1 MTTQPFPD
9 TAALWPGRTSVLV
22 TGGSSG
28 IGAAIALEWARLGF
42 TVGCASR
49 RGTTPADSARLVGLK
64 LDVSDEFA
72 VSEVVGEYIESHGP
86 LAGVINCAGYYDPK
100 PSATLPLA
108 DLRTVLE
115 TNLVSAVQ
123 ISQLAFPGLK
133 EHGGGFIGNIGSF
146 YADLGVPNSL
156 AYAASKAGMAAV
168 TRTLAVEWAR
178 YGISLVNFEPG
189 YIETGLNAEFVADPE
204 NRAMLERKIPAR
216 RLGTAEE
223 VARLVV
229 RVLTSD
235 CSFLTGESIRI
246 DGGQAIR
253 L

>member
-1 MTTQPFPD
+1 MSTQPTTDP
-9 TAALWPGRTSVLV
+9 TSLWPGRTTVLV

-49 RGTTPADSARLVGLK
+49 RGTTPAESARLVGLK
-64 LDVSDEFA
+64 LDVSDELA
-72 VSEVVGEYIESHGP
+72 VAEVVDGFIRSHGP
-86 LAGVINCAGYYDPK
+86 LAGVINCAGYYDPT

-108 DLRTVLE
+108 DLRAVLD

-123 ISQLAFPGLK
+123 ISQLVFPGLR

>member
-1 MTTQPFPD
+1 MS
-9 TAALWPGRTSVLV
+9 LWPGRTSVLV

-28 IGAAIALEWARLGF
+28 IGAAIATEWARLGF

-49 RGTTPADSARLVGLK
+49 RGTAPADATQSSRLVGLK
-64 LDVSDEFA
+64 LDVTDEIA
-72 VSEVVGEYIESHGP
+72 VAEVVREFTDTHGP
-86 LAGVINCAGYYDPK
+86 LAGAINCAGYFDPK
-100 PSATLPLA
+100 PSETLPLS

-115 TNLVSAVQ
+115 TNLISAVQ

-146 YADLGVPNSL
+146 YADLGVPQSL
-156 AYAASKAGMAAV
+156 AYSASKAGMAAV

-178 YGISLVNFEPG
+178 HGISLVNFEPG

-204 NRAMLERKIPAR
+204 NRALLERKIPAR